1 MRGRGATA
9 ASVRHA
15 ATRTASIAEPCE
27 LPAVAALPAPAAPA
41 APAAQPRVSLAIA
54 LAMLLTMVVLPSMLL
69 ALPRLTA
76 SLALPPACHVSP
88 PQLPASCTLH
98 SIHSVLLC
106 SVRGPWCTAHRLKER
121 PPGSFICATL
131 WRPCFCRN
139 VPSSSRLLATALS
152 AAGTAAVRE
161 KHGSI
166 CSSGAA
172 EVKVRSSRSGSEVVA
187 GASLERVTSHT
198 CVNMLFLVEKVESRP
213 NHAIVLLGCGDCPQ
227 PSKTCYSAAV
237 PVSPRVQDTCPKDL
251 HSRLGGEK
259 HGRYLDSHRSLV
271 RGE

>member
-1 MRGRGATA
+1 M
-9 ASVRHA
+9 V
-15 ATRTASIAEPCE
+15 
-27 LPAVAALPAPAAPA
+27 
-41 APAAQPRVSLAIA
+41 
-54 LAMLLTMVVLPSMLL
+54 LTTVVLPSVLL

-76 SLALPPACHVSP
+76 SLALTPACHVSP

-98 SIHSVLLC
+98 SSHSAP
-106 SVRGPWCTAHRLKER
+106 RGPWCTAHRLKER

-131 WRPCFCRN
+131 WRPCFFRN

-213 NHAIVLLGCGDCPQ
+213 VQPIVCQRLPRGAPHVRRGPPGRLRLPAVDRHCAKKLARGETRDGSGGCVG
-227 PSKTCYSAAV
+227 
-237 PVSPRVQDTCPKDL
+237 
-251 HSRLGGEK
+251 H
-259 HGRYLDSHRSLV
+259 V
-271 RGE
+271 RGEWSSTRSVRLA